1 MDQTNIMTYFE
12 IKGDDF
18 PIEYVTELLE
28 VNPTNSFFKG
38 EEIKRTKNHKIIS
51 TKRRV
56 RTYTSWQL
64 RIDYV
69 ETLDASK
76 QANEIIAPLLNKVN
90 ELITIKKKYDC
101 EFILMQVPIIENG
114 SCPAMG
120 YDQEVINF
128 CSKIGASIEIDLYA
142 NPYDSDWDD

>member
-1 MDQTNIMTYFE
+1 MDQTNVMTYFE

-18 PIEYVTELLE
+18 PLEYVTELLGIY
-28 VNPTNSFFKG
+28 PTNSFIKG
-38 EEIKRTKNHKIIS
+38 EEIKRTKNSKIIT
-51 TKRRV
+51 TKRRF
-56 RTYTSWQL
+56 RTYTSWKL
-64 RIDYV
+64 GTDYI
-69 ETLDASK
+69 ETLDACI
-76 QANEIIAPLLNKVN
+76 QAKELIAPLLIKVN
-90 ELITIKKKYDC
+90 QLIMIKKKYDC
-101 EFILMQVPIIENG
+101 QFILMQVPIIEKG